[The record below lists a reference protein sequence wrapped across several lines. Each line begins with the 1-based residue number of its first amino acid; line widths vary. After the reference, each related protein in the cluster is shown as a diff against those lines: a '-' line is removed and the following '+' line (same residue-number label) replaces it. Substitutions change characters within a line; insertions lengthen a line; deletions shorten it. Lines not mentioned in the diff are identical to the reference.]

1 MPEETYE
8 TTPEYRGNY
17 EILLELIGRRKEML
31 RLLKTAQPEN
41 VSKVRKAISDIDES
55 IERTEE
61 IMALEREIF
70 LKSRKAENDLLDL
83 VELAEKIE
91 PELRAYLA
99 KHHPEKLELHDAFM
113 SDEALDKN

>member
-17 EILLELIGRRKEML
+17 EILLELVGRRKEML
-31 RLLKTAQPEN
+31 RLLKTAPPEN
-41 VSKVRKAISDIDES
+41 VSKVRNAIADIDES

-70 LKSRKAENDLLDL
+70 LKSQKAEKDLFDL

-99 KHHPEKLELHDAFM
+99 KHHPEKLELHDQVL
-113 SDEALDKN
+113 SDDGKPH